1 MLPEGKIMA
10 AIKEKFDFIKDLK
23 SATNEEIADAVE

>member
-1 MLPEGKIMA
+1 MA